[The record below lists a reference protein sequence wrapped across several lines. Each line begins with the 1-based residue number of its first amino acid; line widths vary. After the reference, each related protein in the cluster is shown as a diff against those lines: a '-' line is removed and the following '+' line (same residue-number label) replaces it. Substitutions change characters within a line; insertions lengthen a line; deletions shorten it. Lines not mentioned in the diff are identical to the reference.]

1 MTYMY
6 YTYQVYCWKDVEY
19 LQEYDCLEKKKKK
32 KKKKGKE
39 WLNQLCDFVVSQSL
53 MYSMALWSPK

>member
-1 MTYMY
+1 MY

-19 LQEYDCLEKKKKK
+19 LQEYDCLEKKKK

>member
-6 YTYQVYCWKDVEY
+6 YTYQVHCWKDVEY
-19 LQEYDCLEKKKKK
+19 LQEYDCLE

-53 MYSMALWSPK
+53 IYSMALWSPK

>member
-6 YTYQVYCWKDVEY
+6 YTYQVHCWKDVEY
-19 LQEYDCLEKKKKK
+19 LQEYDCLEKKKKD
-32 KKKKGKE
+32 KE

-53 MYSMALWSPK
+53 IYNMALWSPK

>member
-32 KKKKGKE
+32 KKK
-39 WLNQLCDFVVSQSL
+39 NVNND
-53 MYSMALWSPK
+53 

>member
-19 LQEYDCLEKKKKK
+19 LQDYDCLEKKKK